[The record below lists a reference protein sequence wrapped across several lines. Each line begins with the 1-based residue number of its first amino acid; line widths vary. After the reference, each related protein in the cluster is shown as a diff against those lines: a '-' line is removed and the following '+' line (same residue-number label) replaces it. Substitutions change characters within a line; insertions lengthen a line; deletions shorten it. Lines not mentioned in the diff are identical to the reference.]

1 VFVTVS
7 GFDETGLPVRMT
19 LKARK
24 ADIDQAA
31 GGKIDADD
39 FKQRVARRI
48 G

>member
-1 VFVTVS
+1 V
-7 GFDETGLPVRMT
+7 PVRLT

-31 GGKIDADD
+31 KGTLTPEA
-39 FKQRVARRI
+39 FRQRVARRI